1 MGGPIVIASVGRDG
15 SHHRSA
21 NAGRI
26 RATLVAVL
34 VAAALLLPV
43 AAEAVSYPDS
53 MASTGDSITRAY
65 NTGFFPYTDNT
76 AGSWSTG
83 TNTTV
88 SSHYRRLLALNPAI
102 QGKNYNYARSG
113 ARMVDL
119 NGQLTAVASR
129 HVDYVTVLMGG
140 NDVCT
145 SSPATMTSVADF
157 SSQFTLAMDAF
168 TRSSPNTRVFV
179 ASIPRV
185 LRLWSTLKNNG
196 TARFVWALFGVCQS
210 MLKNPLSTTAADVA
224 RRTAVD
230 EREQAF
236 NGVLESVCASHPHCL
251 FDGNATFNYAFTTA
265 DISTRDYFHP
275 SLTGQKNL
283 AAGTWA
289 VGFWGP

>member
-1 MGGPIVIASVGRDG
+1 MIASVGRAG

-26 RATLVAVL
+26 RATFVAL
-34 VAAALLLPV
+34 FAAVALLLPV

-65 NTGFFPYTDNT
+65 NTGFFPYTDNA

-83 TNTTV
+83 TNTSV
-88 SSHYRRLLALNPAI
+88 ASHYRRLLALNPAI

-119 NGQLTAVASR
+119 NGQLTTVASR

-157 SSQFTLAMDAF
+157 NSQFTLAMDNF
-168 TRSSPNTRVFV
+168 TRSSPNTRVYV

-196 TARFVWALFGVCQS
+196 TARFVWSLFGVCQS
-210 MLKNPLSTTAADVA
+210 MLKNPLSTAAADVA

-236 NGVLESVCASHPHCL
+236 NGVLESVCATHPHCL
-251 FDGNATFNYAFTTA
+251 FDGNATFNYAFSTA

>member
-1 MGGPIVIASVGRDG
+1 MIAPVGRAR
-15 SHHRSA
+15 SHHRA
-21 NAGRI
+21 NTGRI

-34 VAAALLLPV
+34 AAAALLLPV

-65 NTGFFPYTDNT
+65 NTGFFPYTDNA

-119 NGQLTAVASR
+119 NGQMTMVASR

-140 NDVCT
+140 NDICT

-157 SSQFTLAMDAF
+157 NSQFTLAMDTF

-179 ASIPRV
+179 VSIPRV

-196 TARFVWALFGVCQS
+196 TARFVWSLFGVCQS
-210 MLKNPLSTTAADVA
+210 MLKNPLSTAAADVA

-230 EREQAF
+230 QREQAF
-236 NGVLESVCASHPHCL
+236 NSVLESVCATRPHCR
-251 FDGNATFNYAFTTA
+251 FDGNATFNYAFSTA

-289 VGFWGP
+289 AGFWGP

>member
-1 MGGPIVIASVGRDG
+1 MIASVGRAG

-26 RATLVAVL
+26 RATFVAL
-34 VAAALLLPV
+34 FAAAALLLPV

-65 NTGFFPYTDNT
+65 NTGFFPYTDNA

-83 TNTTV
+83 TNTSV
-88 SSHYRRLLALNPAI
+88 ASHYRRLLALNPAI

-119 NGQLTAVASR
+119 NGQLTTVASR

-157 SSQFTLAMDAF
+157 NSQFTLAMDNF
-168 TRSSPNTRVFV
+168 TRSSPNTRVYV

-196 TARFVWALFGVCQS
+196 TARFVWSLFGVCQS
-210 MLKNPLSTTAADVA
+210 MLKNPLSTAAADVA

-236 NGVLESVCASHPHCL
+236 NGVLESVCATHPHCL
-251 FDGNATFNYAFTTA
+251 FDGNATFNNAFSTA

>member
-1 MGGPIVIASVGRDG
+1 MSASVGRAG
-15 SHHRSA
+15 RHPSGA
-21 NAGRI
+21 TGRI
-26 RATLVAVL
+26 RATLVAILAAVAL
-34 VAAALLLPV
+34 VLPV
-43 AAEAVSYPDS
+43 SAEAVSYPGS

-65 NTGFFPYTDNT
+65 NTGFFPYSDNP

-88 SSHYRRLLALNPAI
+88 NSHYRRLLALNPAI
-102 QGKNYNYARSG
+102 QGKNYNHARSG
-113 ARMVDL
+113 AKMVELD
-119 NGQLTAVASR
+119 GQLTAVAAR
-129 HVDYVTVLMGG
+129 NVDYVTVLMGG

-157 SSQFTLAMDAF
+157 SSQFSLAMDHF
-168 TRSSPNTRVFV
+168 SRDSPNTRVFV

-196 TARFVWALFGVCQS
+196 TARLVWSLFGVCQS
-210 MLKNPLSTTAADVA
+210 MLRNPQSTAAADVA
-224 RRTAVD
+224 RREAVD
-230 EREQAF
+230 QREQAF
-236 NGVLESVCASHPHCL
+236 NAVLESVCEAHPHCL
-251 FDGNATFNYAFTTA
+251 FDGYATFNYPFVAA

-289 VGFWGP
+289 VSFWGP

>member
-1 MGGPIVIASVGRDG
+1 VIASVGRAG

-26 RATLVAVL
+26 RATFVAL
-34 VAAALLLPV
+34 FAAAALLLPV

-65 NTGFFPYTDNT
+65 NTGFFPYTDNA

-83 TNTTV
+83 TNTSV
-88 SSHYRRLLALNPAI
+88 ASHYRRLLALNPAI

-119 NGQLTAVASR
+119 NGQLTTVASR

-157 SSQFTLAMDAF
+157 NSQFTLAMDNF
-168 TRSSPNTRVFV
+168 TRSSPNTRVYV

-196 TARFVWALFGVCQS
+196 TARFVWSLFGVCQS
-210 MLKNPLSTTAADVA
+210 MLKNPLSTAAADVA

-236 NGVLESVCASHPHCL
+236 NGVLESVCATHPHCL
-251 FDGNATFNYAFTTA
+251 FDGNATFNYAFSTA

>member
-1 MGGPIVIASVGRDG
+1 MNASVGRAGNHHG
-15 SHHRSA
+15 SA
-21 NAGRI
+21 TAGRL
-26 RATLVAVL
+26 RFTFVAL
-34 VAAALLLPV
+34 VAAAALVLPA
-43 AAEAVSYPDS
+43 AAEALSYPDS

-65 NTGFFPYTDNT
+65 NTGFFPYTDNA

-83 TNTTV
+83 TNTSV
-88 SSHYRRLLALNPAI
+88 ASHYRRLLALNPAI

-119 NGQLTAVASR
+119 NGQLTTVASR

-157 SSQFTLAMDAF
+157 DSQFTFAMDNF
-168 TRSSPNTRVFV
+168 TRGSPNTRVYV
-179 ASIPRV
+179 VSIPRV

-196 TARFVWALFGVCQS
+196 TARFVWSLFGVCQS
-210 MLKNPLSTTAADVA
+210 MLKNPLSTAAADVA

-236 NGVLESVCASHPHCL
+236 NSVLETVCATHPHCL

>member
-1 MGGPIVIASVGRDG
+1 VNGFVFRTGSDRRPVGVRGARAILAVI
-15 SHHRSA
+15 
-21 NAGRI
+21 
-26 RATLVAVL
+26 L
-34 VAAALLLPV
+34 AAAVLLLPV
-43 AAEAVSYPDS
+43 AAQAVSYPDS

-83 TNTTV
+83 TNTSV
-88 SSHYRRLLALNPAI
+88 ASHYARLLALNPAI
-102 QGKNYNYARSG
+102 RGKNFNYARSG
-113 ARMVDL
+113 ARMADL
-119 NGQLTAVASR
+119 NGQLMSVASR
-129 HVDYVTVLMGG
+129 NVDYVTVLMGG

-157 SSQFTLAMDAF
+157 GAQFTLALDTF
-168 TRSSPNTRVFV
+168 TSSSPNTRIFV

-185 LRLWSTLKNNG
+185 QRLWSTLKNNG
-196 TARFVWALFGVCQS
+196 TARVVWSLFGVCQS
-210 MLKNPLSTTAADVA
+210 MLRNPLSTAAADVA

-236 NGVLESVCASHPHCL
+236 NGVLESVCAAHPHCL
-251 FDGNATFNYAFTTA
+251 FDGNATFNYAFSTA

-289 VGFWGP
+289 VAYWGP

>member
-1 MGGPIVIASVGRDG
+1 VNGFASPTRGLGTPVGVRG
-15 SHHRSA
+15 T
-21 NAGRI
+21 
-26 RATLVAVL
+26 RAILGAILGAAVL
-34 VAAALLLPV
+34 FLPV
-43 AAEAVSYPDS
+43 SAQAVSYPDS

-65 NTGFFPYTDNT
+65 NTGLFPYTDNA

-83 TNTTV
+83 TNTSV
-88 SSHYRRLLALNPAI
+88 ASHYSRLLALNPAI
-102 QGKNYNYARSG
+102 RGKNFNYARSG

-119 NGQLTAVASR
+119 NGQLASVASR
-129 HVDYVTVLMGG
+129 NVDYVTVLMGG
-140 NDVCT
+140 NDICT

-157 SSQFTLAMDAF
+157 SAQFTLAMDNF

-185 LRLWSTLKNNG
+185 QRLWSTLKNNG
-196 TARFVWALFGVCQS
+196 TARLVWSVFGVCQS
-210 MLKNPLSTTAADVA
+210 MLKNPLSTAAADVA

-236 NGVLESVCASHPHCL
+236 NGVLESVCATHAHCL
-251 FDGNATFNYAFTTA
+251 FDGNATFDYAFSTA

-289 VGFWGP
+289 VSYWGP